1 MKDKKG
7 EKQDG
12 EQIEKHRREKTTRF
26 FVLKKAAEICFEKAT
41 RFYFEKAREFCFEKE
56 TFCAGS
62 FALVLKTIETFF
74 NLSVQCQPQ
83 LRRLKFTGKAN

>member
-7 EKQDG
+7 EKQEG

-26 FVLKKAAEICFEKAT
+26 FILKKAAEICFEKTT
-41 RFYFEKAREFCFEKE
+41 RFYFEKARESCFEEE

-62 FALVLKTIETFF
+62 FALVLKTIETIGTIF
-74 NLSVQCQPQ
+74 NLSVQ
-83 LRRLKFTGKAN
+83 